1 MNRRGNAEQM
11 RKMPATRLATL
22 ARVAAPHAAG
32 TPEQFAGMLALAN
45 PPLFPRAPVRSAA
58 VFQRPSPEK
67 QIPGSHGVM
76 NGFALVMTLSLM
88 ILLTVIV
95 VGLLSL
101 ASIELRKVTATEAR
115 TIALANARIG
125 LMLALGQLQSE
136 LGDDRRITADGS
148 ILKTTQNP
156 AAVGV
161 WTAWSPN
168 LAKTGTNSPPNYATP
183 KSQKGFRSWL
193 VSATDFTTLR
203 QLSWHATKQV
213 GDLAR
218 LFTPQSSGFELSGEK
233 IPITTGSNI
242 GSLAWAI
249 TQENTKARINIGT
262 DDAKRVA
269 QEDQLQ
275 TPSRPNLS
283 NSANFQQ
290 PAEGWPRRPATV
302 CTLAQAAVDHAYGA
316 SPQTVATSANDY
328 TASSYSLLTNVV
340 TGGLKTDLNSGFEMQ
355 DADFSA
361 PTWTDKVG
369 KVSNPFYGQAPATY
383 QHQQPLYQ
391 PLSTSAEVTVF
402 MDFPGASVNHKYQ
415 VNGVPTFDTLR
426 SYYRMYRHLYT
437 SSGGISA
444 FERPYSHIAS
454 PKVAGTSLSSGVRT
468 QPSLAPVL
476 DRMNIIFSI
485 FAKADGT
492 FCLLL
497 TPFVTVW
504 NPYNIDLE
512 TEGLVVYPWIDFA
525 MFWNWR
531 ITEKA
536 GPEHTLRNWLSGVVG
551 PGRSTRPYFYLHLT
565 QPGASVIRLAPG
577 EVRLFC
583 LADPSRRDF
592 GKDQGAAART
602 WKMKPVSSAT
612 DITSTLKGGIILS
625 PGSQG
630 DNYKLKSGDTIQSNT
645 AEFDREHYH
654 YFANMADSY
663 QIKHPDVELMVED
676 RAADG
681 STPFLPAEKNLYFY
695 DQIHAGQA
703 FGGYDTFTYP
713 SFAYDLINE
722 SPLMVGSLLTY
733 HRVAQSSTLPLADL
747 MFTTNPR
754 QPFVNQYLSG
764 GARFQAAP
772 HYESL
777 LQGGATLAA
786 LNMETTMDGT
796 KAFYGPSHSA
806 FSGKTNL
813 AFFEVPRSPT
823 LSLGSLQHCDLTA
836 SAFGCASQ
844 IGNSWVSPY
853 LDAASVSH
861 SATKAAD
868 GITPISPK
876 LDFYDV
882 SYLANE
888 ALFDSCYFSGAVPV
902 LGSRQSATGSPAV
915 WKADQISTRQSLSE
929 VLSQFFSDRAGNP
942 LANPR
947 MTAYQGGRSASEMKQ
962 RLGGPAGCVR
972 LAGHLLVEGGFNV
985 NSTSVEAWTAVLS
998 SLRGVPPVSSG
1009 KTIQSRFRHI
1019 LTGAPANMTEN
1030 DPWSGFRSL
1039 SDDEVKLLASKIVL
1053 QIQLRGPFLSLGE
1066 FVNRQV
1072 STDNAK
1078 KLSGAIQCAIDASK
1092 LNDKFSY
1099 SKFDT
1104 SSYPYPAN
1112 IPNPKTGTNTP
1123 GWLTQADVLN
1133 GLAPYISPRSDS
1145 FIIRSLGEAKDAH
1158 GNILASVR
1166 LEAVVQRVP
1175 DWLDPTDDAATPVAD
1190 LTSEVNKTYGRRF
1203 QVVSIRQLILNSSG
1217 NPI

>member
-1 MNRRGNAEQM
+1 
-11 RKMPATRLATL
+11 
-22 ARVAAPHAAG
+22 
-32 TPEQFAGMLALAN
+32 
-45 PPLFPRAPVRSAA
+45 
-58 VFQRPSPEK
+58 
-67 QIPGSHGVM
+67 
-76 NGFALVMTLSLM
+76 M
-88 ILLTVIV
+88 ILLTVIA
-95 VGLLSL
+95 VGLLGL
-101 ASIELRKVTATEAR
+101 ASIELRKATATEAR
-115 TIALANARIG
+115 ASALANARMG

-168 LAKTGTNSPPNYATP
+168 LAKTSTNSPPDYTTP

-203 QLSWHATKQV
+203 QLSWHATKPV

-233 IPITTGSNI
+233 IPVTTGSNI
-242 GSLAWAI
+242 GSIAWAI

-269 QEDQLQ
+269 QEDRLQ
-275 TPSRPNLS
+275 TPSRPDLS
-283 NSANFQQ
+283 NSGTFQQ
-290 PAEGWPRRPATV
+290 PAEDWPRRPATV

-340 TGGLKTDLNSGFEMQ
+340 AGGLKTDLNSGFEMR

-361 PTWTDKVG
+361 PTWSDKVG
-369 KVSNPFYGQAPATY
+369 KVSNPFYGQAPASY
-383 QHQQPLYQ
+383 NHQQPLYQ
-391 PLSTSAEVTVF
+391 PLTPSAEVMVF

-437 SSGGISA
+437 SSGQISA

-454 PKVAGTSLSSGVRT
+454 PKVAGTGVPSGIRT

-476 DRMNIIFSI
+476 DRLNIIFSI
-485 FAKADGT
+485 YAKADGT

-536 GPEHTLRNWLSGVVG
+536 GADHTLRNWLSGVVG
-551 PGRSTRPYFYLHLT
+551 DGRSTRPYFYLHLT
-565 QPGASVIRLAPG
+565 QPGAPVIRLAPG
-577 EVRLFC
+577 EVRVFC
-583 LADPSRRDF
+583 LADTARRDF
-592 GKDQGAAART
+592 DKNSGAAART
-602 WKMKPVSSAT
+602 WKMKPVGNAT
-612 DITSTLKGGIILS
+612 DITSTLKGGIVLE

-630 DNYKLKSGDTIQSNT
+630 LNYKLKSGDTVQSNT
-645 AEFDREHYH
+645 AELDRVNYH
-654 YFANMADSY
+654 YFVNMADSY
-663 QIKHPDVELMVED
+663 QIKNPDKELLID
-676 RAADG
+676 
-681 STPFLPAEKNLYFY
+681 EKNLYFY
-695 DQIHAGQA
+695 NQIHAGQA
-703 FGGYDTFTYP
+703 FGTADSFTYP
-713 SFAYDLINE
+713 SYTFDLINE
-722 SPLMVGSLLTY
+722 SPVMVGSLLTY

-754 QPFVNQYLSG
+754 QPFVTQYLSG
-764 GARFQAAP
+764 GAKFQAGP

-777 LQGGATLAA
+777 LLGGATLAA
-786 LNMETTMDGT
+786 LNMETTMDGC

-806 FSGKTNL
+806 FSGKPNL

-844 IGNSWVSPY
+844 IGNSWASPY
-853 LDAASVSH
+853 VDAASVSN

-902 LGSRQSATGSPAV
+902 PGARQAATGSPAI
-915 WKADQISTRQSLSE
+915 WTADQIGTKQSISE
-929 VLSQFFSDRAGNP
+929 VLAKFFSNPTENPLGNP
-942 LANPR
+942 RLTP
-947 MTAYQGGRSASEMKQ
+947 YQGGCSATAMKQ
-962 RLGGPAGCVR
+962 RVAGPAGCVR

-985 NSTSVEAWTAVLS
+985 NSTSVEAWTAVLA
-998 SLRGVPPVSSG
+998 SLRGAPPASPA

-1019 LTGAPANMTEN
+1019 LTGAPASMTEN
-1030 DPWSGFRSL
+1030 DPWSGFRTL

-1078 KLSGAIQCAIDASK
+1078 KLNGAIQCAIDASK

-1104 SSYPYPAN
+1104 SRYPYPAN
-1112 IPNPKTGTNTP
+1112 LPNPKTGTNTP

-1145 FIIRSLGEAKDAH
+1145 FIIRSLGEAKDAQGH
-1158 GNILASVR
+1158 ILASVR

-1175 DWLDPTDDAATPVAD
+1175 DWLDPTDDVATPVAG

-1203 QVVSIRQLILNSSG
+1203 QMISIRQLVLDSSG